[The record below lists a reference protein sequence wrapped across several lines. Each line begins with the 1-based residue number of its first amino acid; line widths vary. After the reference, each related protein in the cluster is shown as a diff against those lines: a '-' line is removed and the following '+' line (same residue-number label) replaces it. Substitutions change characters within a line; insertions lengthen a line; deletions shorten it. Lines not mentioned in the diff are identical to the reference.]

1 MVDPQ
6 PQENSSMKKKPQT
19 KDATPDP
26 KISKEELSDG
36 DLNKVTG
43 GIESLKVVKLVDAAS
58 PKIYDGK

>member
-1 MVDPQ
+1 
-6 PQENSSMKKKPQT
+6 MKKKPQT